1 MALVVDEA
9 QSLSDELL
17 EEVRLLTNVET
28 AEGKLLTLVLI
39 GQPKLAFRLN
49 EDMWKQLKQRI
60 EIRSSSRLSSCRKP
74 RPTSGAGFVRQ
85 AATPA
90 GSSPAT
96 RSGSFTIA
104 HAALPGRSASSART
118 R

>member
-17 EEVRLLTNVET
+17 EEIRLLTNVET

-49 EDMWKQLKQRI
+49 EEMWKQLKQRI
-60 EIRSSSRLSSCRKP
+60 EIRSSLVASR
-74 RPTSGAGFVRQ
+74 
-85 AATPA
+85 AARNRGLHLEPD
-90 GSSPAT
+90 SY
-96 RSGSFTIA
+96 
-104 HAALPGRSASSART
+104 GRR
-118 R
+118 